1 MAVGIQRW
9 ERRGDADRNDFAL
22 AALAYCKAVRSQD
35 GVDDARFYWTGV
47 DSLAVLSHL
56 SEPEAWSRP
65 LTGGAAKA
73 TFALA
78 DLGRQTGTELWL
90 DAADGQAAWESAQS

>member
-9 ERRGDADRNDFAL
+9 ERRDGADRNEFAL
-22 AALAYCKAVRSQD
+22 AALAYCKAVRTQR
-35 GVDDARFYWTGV
+35 GVEDARFYWTGI
-47 DSLAVLSHL
+47 DALAVLSTL

-65 LTGGAAKA
+65 LTEGAAKA

-78 DLGRQTGTELWL
+78 DLGHQTGSELWL
-90 DAADGQAAWESAQS
+90 DARDGQAAWEAAQA

>member
-9 ERRGDADRNDFAL
+9 ERRDGADRNEFAL
-22 AALAYCKAVRSQD
+22 AALAYCKAVRTQR
-35 GVDDARFYWTGV
+35 GVEDARFYWTGI
-47 DSLAVLSHL
+47 DALAVLSTL

-65 LTGGAAKA
+65 LAEGAAKA

-78 DLGRQTGTELWL
+78 DLGHQTGSELWL
-90 DAADGQAAWESAQS
+90 DAQDGQAAWEAAQA